1 MRLAMPQRQ
10 PSIAE
15 TKKSPANW
23 RGSCSNVVRLAGYL
37 DPAPEVVLWPEPIVE
52 PGGEAAPGTEVPEP
66 ESQSF
71 IAVVE
76 PVPEVVLPVLP
87 REFALCEA
95 ELPGPQSL
103 SFDKLPEV
111 PLIEPLGLVVL
122 GLVVL
127 GLVVL
132 VCAMAAV
139 PRVSATI
146 EAAVR
151 TRRFIGISSL
161 QYA

>member
-1 MRLAMPQRQ
+1 M
-10 PSIAE
+10 
-15 TKKSPANW
+15 
-23 RGSCSNVVRLAGYL
+23 VRLAGYL

-52 PGGEAAPGTEVPEP
+52 PGGEAALGTEVPEP

-95 ELPGPQSL
+95 ELPGPQSF
-103 SFDKLPEV
+103 SFDKQPEV